1 MSAPRPT
8 QAELDALLAA
18 HGGELTEVETEELYL
33 LARRPTRDEA
43 AAYLN
48 GTQDDEQGPTACN
61 NLLCACVVWPAPG
74 VVQAAIEALPGLNVR
89 LAPRIG
95 DDAYPDDG
103 LFIKPG
109 EPVPSEHAEAAA
121 AARLKGATAF
131 LVADGRLL
139 GFKPPGRFDFDAC
152 TVAIRKGQHYEGPEA
167 LALRCVVEPA
177 KDVFREINKAR
188 PGVALLAGLGVYSLG
203 QHKGAVRSGKLRASS
218 K

>member
-8 QAELDALLAA
+8 QTELDALLAA

-33 LARRPTRDEA
+33 VARRPSRDET

-48 GTQDDEQGPTACN
+48 GIQDSEQGPTACN
-61 NLLCACVVWPAPG
+61 NLLCACVVWPAVG
-74 VVQAAIEALPGLNVR
+74 VVQAAIDALPGLNTR
-89 LAPRIG
+89 LAPPIG
-95 DDAYPDDG
+95 DEAYPDDG
-103 LFIKPG
+103 AFTKPG
-109 EPVPSEHAEAAA
+109 DAIPPEHAEAAA
-121 AARLKGATAF
+121 AARLKGAVAF
-131 LVADGRLL
+131 MVADGRLL
-139 GFKPPGRFDFDAC
+139 GFKGPGRFDFDAC

-167 LALRCVVEPA
+167 LALRTVVEPA

>member
-8 QAELDALLAA
+8 QPEIDALLAA

-33 LARRPTRDEA
+33 VARRPTRDEA
-43 AAYLN
+43 SAYLN

-61 NLLCACVVWPAPG
+61 NLLVACVQWPAAG
-74 VVQAAIEALPGLNVR
+74 VVQAAIEACPGLNTR
-89 LAPRIG
+89 LAPRVA
-95 DDAYPDDG
+95 DDVYPDDG
-103 LFIKPG
+103 AFIKPG
-109 EPVPSEHAEAAA
+109 DAIPPEHTEAAA
-121 AARLKGATAF
+121 AARLKGAVAF
-131 LVADGRLL
+131 MVADGRLL
-139 GFKPPGRFDFDAC
+139 GFKGPGRFDFDAC
-152 TVAIRKGQHYEGPEA
+152 TVSIRKGQHYEGPEA